1 MRIAGVLCVL
11 PICLAVWSQAA
22 QAKDGPRL
30 KFKKKGP
37 VCMCSGGLSEK
48 DILLAQRLRKQNH
61 EQSPVIKTQQSK
73 IDRLQD
79 DNKEE

>member
-1 MRIAGVLCVL
+1 
-11 PICLAVWSQAA
+11 
-22 QAKDGPRL
+22 
-30 KFKKKGP
+30 
-37 VCMCSGGLSEK
+37 
-48 DILLAQRLRKQNH
+48 LLAQRLRKQNH